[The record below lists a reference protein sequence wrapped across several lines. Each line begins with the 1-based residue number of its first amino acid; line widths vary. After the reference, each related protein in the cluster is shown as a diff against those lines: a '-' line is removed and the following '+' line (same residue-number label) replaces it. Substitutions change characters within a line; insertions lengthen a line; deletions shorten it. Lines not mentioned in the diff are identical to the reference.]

1 MLRPVTAAISEAVLA
16 GVLVLVLVLVLGTLL
31 GLELRLGETRR
42 GETSRSVTLS
52 LSGKPS
58 HRRTDG
64 LSS

>member
-1 MLRPVTAAISEAVLA
+1 MLRAVTAATSEAVLA
-16 GVLVLVLVLVLGTLL
+16 GVLVLVLGTLL

>member
-1 MLRPVTAAISEAVLA
+1 MLRAVTAATSEAVLA
-16 GVLVLVLVLVLGTLL
+16 GVLVLVLVLGTLL

>member
-1 MLRPVTAAISEAVLA
+1 MLRPVSAAASDVVLA
-16 GVLVLVLVLVLGTLL
+16 GVLVLVLVLGTLL
-31 GLELRLGETRR
+31 GLELRLAGETRR